1 MFFYTIYMT
10 NGVTVQDGP
19 VHRIKLFT
27 DRQGWATENLHSILI
42 GLGGPDSSSCVTEP
56 ELIQSRP
63 SVLATASISAAVR
76 GLNSPSAAF
85 ALSSVCALTRVDPAV
100 AEHVVRRIECV
111 VATEVAS
118 LQILPTANSK
128 VTNSASSSSKLV
140 SVADETGQPETPT
153 DVQDVHF

>member
-1 MFFYTIYMT
+1 MT
-10 NGVTVQDGP
+10 KFEQSLRT
-19 VHRIKLFT
+19 
-27 DRQGWATENLHSILI
+27 A
-42 GLGGPDSSSCVTEP
+42 GGSDLSCVCVAEP
-56 ELIQSRP
+56 ELILSRP

-76 GLNSPSAAF
+76 GLNSPSAVS

-100 AEHVVRRIECV
+100 AEHVVRHIERV
-111 VATEVAS
+111 VASEVAS

-128 VTNSASSSSKLV
+128 VANSPATSSKLI